1 MQSLSSCV
9 NIEQEENK
17 VYMVVGKLYIENKIP
32 SDNISGYPEIF
43 CESKGQ
49 N

>member
-1 MQSLSSCV
+1 MQSFFSCV
-9 NIEQEENK
+9 NTEQENK

-32 SDNISGYPEIF
+32 SDSISGYPEIF